1 MSRFP
6 PIVTVTVT
14 VIGEPAVAVEGAVKS
29 IIACGVLQAN
39 VIDIAIAAANAHN
52 RRAEGFIPVPNR
64 RDLPRNLTA
73 KRAKREF
80 ALYTPMF
87 TLARA
92 TGSRQVMVAVS
103 IPELEVRRLLRAVVV
118 RLAQAQIDSEQGS
131 VNINAVVRKL
141 WFGQIK
147 I

>member
-1 MSRFP
+1 MKSR
-6 PIVTVTVT
+6 
-14 VIGEPAVAVEGAVKS
+14 
-29 IIACGVLQAN
+29 IACGVLQAN
-39 VIDIAIAAANAHN
+39 VTDIAIAEANAES
-52 RRAEGFIPVPNR
+52 RRDEVFVPAPNR
-64 RDLPRNLTA
+64 RDVPRNLTA

-80 ALYTPMF
+80 ALYTSMF

-92 TGSRQVMVAVS
+92 TGSGHVMVAVS

-118 RLAQAQIDSEQGS
+118 RLAQAQIDSEHGS